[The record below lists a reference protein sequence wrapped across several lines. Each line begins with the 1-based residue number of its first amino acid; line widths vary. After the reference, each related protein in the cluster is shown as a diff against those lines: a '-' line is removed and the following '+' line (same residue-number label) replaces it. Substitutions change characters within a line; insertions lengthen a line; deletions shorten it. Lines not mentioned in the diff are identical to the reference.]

1 MRSRGKWRRRKDKE
15 TNALDWKKAWKLPT
29 WRCGGCCPSTE
40 FPFLDCKLLVW
51 ITADR
56 FAIQAEII
64 DVFKARDPVVL
75 AFADLFSHHSFNFLV
90 TVALMSYILVE
101 TPFIRIFSPLTWK
114 LEWFSSSCTI
124 SFSVQLNLASLT
136 LIDCLFH
143 YNGFLAKRASTS
155 IYFIGTKKCANDIFA
170 RRSTSLRQNLKLTLT
185 P

>member
-1 MRSRGKWRRRKDKE
+1 MEEKEEQLCALPQNTNRFKE

-56 FAIQAEII
+56 FAIQADII
-64 DVFKARDPVVL
+64 DVFKARDPVIL

-90 TVALMSYILVE
+90 AVALMSYILVE
-101 TPFIRIFSPLTWK
+101 TPFIRIIFSPLTWK

-124 SFSVQLNLASLT
+124 GFISNKNSRVWHWLIACVTTMASLQSVF
-136 LIDCLFH
+136 LF
-143 YNGFLAKRASTS
+143 
-155 IYFIGTKKCANDIFA
+155 FIG
-170 RRSTSLRQNLKLTLT
+170 RH
-185 P
+185 